1 MDDYSKD
8 LNDVTKRIWY
18 KKKYHSVEYYNDM
31 VDKIAKAENDFKLV
45 VFIGAGVSISQGYP
59 NWDGYVDHLIKYW
72 QFNIQSHVTSEK
84 ISRETILA
92 FDLIAQSNNS
102 NKRKIDLVHQ
112 ILEDI
117 FGEDFKNFKLEFEKY
132 YFNDVPPFTP
142 VNSILESL
150 SDLNAIFITPNYDQ
164 ELEKQL
170 KRKKSNVQTINDLKE
185 FSTKKRQLKI
195 NNVLHIHGTAEGDP
209 DYLINSSAA
218 YARLYFK
225 NREYFEKLRKWFEK
239 IKPIVLFIGVSLEED
254 ELLSLLYEE
263 NENYALMRADTST
276 NVNVDT
282 QFRGRIERFFS
293 SKNHTKIFW
302 YGDDFEE
309 LPDVVRDIVKN
320 VRIKNKLPKQHEYLS
335 KLTTTSTSNTEY
347 VQILNTMIGN
357 SKYHLDLNQLYDHIV
372 KNGEKHMIDKLLEN
386 SLNSDIVLNKQS
398 DIPESFWSL
407 LDKEYDG
414 LKEEKKESVIK
425 LFLKPSFNPR
435 NRDAYKIYK
444 KMDLNSLQKNEL
456 VRSLSKNEIINYT
469 IFSKEPDIMAE
480 WLIFQFE
487 QEDPYRYIFIKDERE
502 VIFSFSEERCR
513 LLYDTLQNSEYYEK
527 VLYPINEM
535 IQHGIARVFFQAL
548 KEQRIHFGNKP
559 ILECF
564 PLKLLEN
571 NFIQKILVYMS
582 SFITLPEQLVKNLF
596 KKIDFNNKI
605 FGSELN
611 SFIEQNQKASEGIQ
625 IPYRGEYIDAIG
637 PLQSF
642 EDKSF
647 ITAED
652 VIKKETQFI
661 VEKLI
666 NEKDYFIDNPTDGN
680 GEMQTIEATVRFIV
694 QSLKDNDQV
703 SKKLEEIIISNSTQL
718 IDRYEQLYLKIIAE
732 KDIDTSLS
740 EKAIKIYLD
749 SININC
755 YTNSYNN
762 FFQIMSDRE
771 SDILDQVWNK
781 FLEIDS
787 SKLNYE
793 NDSDDILDISNLMN
807 SELGIYVWQL
817 LDLVAKKKI
826 EIESAKQKIQ
836 DIQVA
841 KIKEFAE
848 GALYNSYSRETITET
863 QNTFIGYCYFHQ
875 NIDKESSSRFRDI
888 VMNIF
893 NLGLDIEKMR
903 IISFKIALLEIN
915 PADIDRN
922 KIEGLDFRFMIR
934 IIFTSFEEFPYEE
947 KWLKWI
953 LKNGLKDT
961 VLEEIG
967 YLFSIKK
974 EEVNTNKITKFSNK
988 MEEYFTDGKS
998 KISLPLIVNRLSNE
1012 DFMGDKSLSIDFI
1025 FSLLKTERVKTDT
1038 FFSEGINNLMC
1049 ELKEEDKKTLLEIQY
1064 VKENL
1069 SKFDI
1074 DKLYS
1079 KIQ

>member
-8 LNDVTKRIWY
+8 SSDVTKRIWY
-18 KKKYHSVEYYNDM
+18 KKNYHSLEYYNDM
-31 VDKIAKAENDFKLV
+31 VDKIAKAENDLKLV

-72 QFNIQSHVTSEK
+72 QFNIQSHVTSDK

-170 KRKKSNVQTINDLKE
+170 KRKKSNVQTIYDLKE
-185 FSTKKRQLKI
+185 FSTKNKQLKI

-225 NREYFEKLRKWFEK
+225 NREYFEKLRRWFEE

-282 QFRGRIERFFS
+282 QLRSRIEQFFS

-309 LPDVVRDIVKN
+309 LPDVVRDIVKD
-320 VRIKNKLPKQHEYLS
+320 VRIENKLPKQHEYLS

-347 VQILNTMIGN
+347 VQVLNTMIGN

-372 KNGEKHMIDKLLEN
+372 KSGEKHMIDKLLEN

-407 LDKEYDG
+407 LDKVYDG
-414 LKEEKKESVIK
+414 LKEKEKESVIK
-425 LFLKPSFNPR
+425 LFLKPSFNSR

-469 IFSKEPDIMAE
+469 IFSKEPDIMSE
-480 WLIFQFE
+480 WLIYQFE
-487 QEDPYRYIFIKDERE
+487 QEDPYRYIFIKDEGE
-502 VIFSFSEERCR
+502 VIFSFSDKGVKR
-513 LLYDTLQNSEYYEK
+513 LYKTLQKSDYYEK

-535 IQHGIARVFFQAL
+535 IQNGIARVFFQAL
-548 KEQRIHFGNKP
+548 KEQRIHLDNES
-559 ILECF
+559 ILERF
-564 PLKLLEN
+564 PLELLEN
-571 NFIQKILVYMS
+571 NFIQKVLVYIS
-582 SFITLPEQLVKNLF
+582 SFITLPEKLVIDLF
-596 KKIDFNNKI
+596 GKIDFENKI

-611 SFIEQNQKASEGIQ
+611 SFIEQNQNACKGIE

-637 PLQSF
+637 SVQHF
-642 EDKSF
+642 EEKSF

-652 VIKKETQFI
+652 ILKKDEQWI
-661 VEKLI
+661 VDKLI
-666 NEKDYFIDNPTDGN
+666 NEKDFFYDNFTDSN
-680 GEMQTIEATVRFIV
+680 GEIKTVEATIKFTVR
-694 QSLKDNDQV
+694 SLKESDQV
-703 SKKLEEIIISNSTQL
+703 SKKLEEIIINNSSKL

-732 KDIDTSLS
+732 NDINSSLS
-740 EKAIKIYLD
+740 EKATMIYLD

-755 YTNSYNN
+755 YTNNYNY
-762 FFQIMSDRE
+762 FFQIMRE
-771 SDILDQVWNK
+771 LNYEASEQVWNK

-787 SKLNYE
+787 SKLKYE
-793 NDSDDILDISNLMN
+793 DDSDDIVDIDKLMN
-807 SELGIYVWQL
+807 SELGSYIWRL
-817 LDLVAKKKI
+817 INLVIEGKI
-826 EIESAKQKIQ
+826 ESEDAKQKIQ
-836 DIQVA
+836 DIQTA

-863 QNTFIGYCYFHQ
+863 QNTFIGYCYFHS
-875 NIDKESSSRFRDI
+875 NIDKQSSSRFKDI
-888 VMNIF
+888 VMYLF
-893 NLGLDIEKMR
+893 NLGLDFEKMR
-903 IISFKIALLEIN
+903 IISFKIALLEID

-922 KIEGLDFRFMIR
+922 KIEDLDFRFMIR
-934 IIFTSFEEFPYEE
+934 MIFTSSEEFPYEE

-974 EEVNTNKITKFSNK
+974 EEVNTNKITKFSNN

-998 KISLPLIVNRLSNE
+998 KISLTLIVNRLSNE
-1012 DFMGDKSLSIDFI
+1012 DFMGDKSLFIAFI
-1025 FSLLKTERVKTDT
+1025 FSLLKTERIKTDT
-1038 FFSEGINNLMC
+1038 FFSAGINNLMC
-1049 ELKEEDKKTLLEIQY
+1049 ELKQEDKKTLLEIQY

-1079 KIQ
+1079 KI